1 MGERQDNILA
11 DFTST
16 ESAQFLLTVWANKVE
31 EFRRRNLIFTQ
42 TVTMASE
49 YGVGSVRGF
58 QTLKIPTTTLLNSGT
73 ARQKAETTNITYDSN
88 TDTAFTLTIDQ
99 HWYQADNVEEFG
111 DALAGFDAMGL
122 YAPTLVE
129 NVVRKED
136 ATIAA
141 IVDDFTNQTVGA
153 FAQPNTEGEVTRA
166 IQYLDDNDHPQN
178 GRTWV
183 FSNPAALA
191 LGTQTRFSSRDFTGA
206 SPVDTGSVKR
216 LYDIPILQS
225 TAVEGTNAGGHDN
238 GLMHR
243 SWAVH
248 HRVGNRPRTR
258 TFSDIDSFSERM
270 AVSQIW
276 GNARLR
282 TTSAVHVKGP

>member
-1 MGERQDNILA
+1 MA
-11 DFTST
+11 DFTTT

-31 EFRRRNLIFTQ
+31 EFRRRSLIFTGI
-42 TVTMASE
+42 TTMASE

-73 ARQKAETTNITYDSN
+73 ARQKSESSNITYDSN
-88 TDTAFTLTIDQ
+88 IDTAFTLTIDQ

-122 YAPTLVE
+122 YAPALVE
-129 NVVRKED
+129 SVVRKED
-136 ATIAA
+136 ATLAA

-153 FAQPNTEGEVTRA
+153 LAQPNTEGEITRA
-166 IQYLDDNDHPQN
+166 IQYLDDSDHPQN
-178 GRTWV
+178 GRAWA
-183 FSNPAALA
+183 FSNPGTLA
-191 LGTQTRFSSRDFTGA
+191 LGQQTRFSSRDFTSA
-206 SPVDTGSVKR
+206 TPVDTGSVPR
-216 LYDIPILQS
+216 LYDIPVHRS
-225 TAVEGTNAGGHDN
+225 TAIEGSNAAGHDN
-238 GLMHR
+238 ALVHR

-282 TTSAVHVKGP
+282 TTAAVWVKGP